1 LKKVPGFKYLGTVI
15 DSKLSCFRPIS
26 EDDLKT
32 IILKSKPTSCPLDP
46 IPTPLLIE
54 CLDDLLPS
62 LTGIINESLQ
72 SGVVPSLFK
81 NAVIKPILKKPT
93 LDDNN
98 LKNYRP
104 VSNLTFLSKILEKV
118 VLKQLFTYL
127 TDHDLIAHTQSAYRP
142 HHSTETALIKVFND
156 ILQALDGGEVSVLT
170 LLDLSAAFDTID
182 HSILLQR
189 LASSY
194 GISGTALNW
203 FVSYLSDRSQ
213 AVMIDGST
221 SKASPLS
228 FGVPQ
233 GSVLGPVLFILYTKP
248 LSSLLQA
255 SSVLNQSFADDTQL
269 YDSAKPSQL
278 LATVQTLQACI
289 SDVKQWMLENRLKL
303 NDDKTEALL
312 FSKKSTTTS
321 HTLPLSIQVG
331 SSTIKFS
338 PHARNL
344 GFTITSDMSLDKHVS
359 NVCRAAYFELHRLS
373 SIRQHL
379 TVQTANMLVCA
390 FVLSRLDY
398 CNALLS
404 NAPLYLIDKLQKVQ
418 NSAARFVLKARK
430 RDHATPLLKT
440 LHWLPVKARIEYKV
454 SSLCHNYFSGC
465 SPAYFSALL
474 VPYSAPRTLRSSS
487 DSRLLCVPRV
497 RSKTFGERTFS
508 FHAATLWNA
517 LPADLRHT
525 ERSSSFKRALKTYLF
540 KKYVV

>member
-1 LKKVPGFKYLGTVI
+1 
-15 DSKLSCFRPIS
+15 
-26 EDDLKT
+26 
-32 IILKSKPTSCPLDP
+32 
-46 IPTPLLIE
+46 
-54 CLDDLLPS
+54 
-62 LTGIINESLQ
+62 
-72 SGVVPSLFK
+72 
-81 NAVIKPILKKPT
+81 
-93 LDDNN
+93 
-98 LKNYRP
+98 
-104 VSNLTFLSKILEKV
+104 
-118 VLKQLFTYL
+118 
-127 TDHDLIAHTQSAYRP
+127 
-142 HHSTETALIKVFND
+142 
-156 ILQALDGGEVSVLT
+156 
-170 LLDLSAAFDTID
+170 
-182 HSILLQR
+182 
-189 LASSY
+189 
-194 GISGTALNW
+194 
-203 FVSYLSDRSQ
+203 
-213 AVMIDGST
+213 MIDGST

-248 LSSLLQA
+248 LSSLLQ
-255 SSVLNQSFADDTQL
+255 SNSVLNQSFADDTQL
-269 YDSAKPSQL
+269 YGSAKPSQT

-312 FSKKSTTTS
+312 FSKKSTSTS
-321 HTLPLSIQVG
+321 FPQTMQVG

-379 TVQTANMLVCA
+379 TVQTANTLVCA

-430 RDHATPLLKT
+430 RDHVTPLLKT

-465 SPAYFSALL
+465 SPAYFSDLL

-508 FHAATLWNA
+508 FHAATLWNS
-517 LPADLRHT
+517 LPADLRHIQNPP
-525 ERSSSFKRALKTYLF
+525 SFKRALKTYLF